1 MTYSLAV
8 QRFQVPQFITV
19 EDKIIGGFLTAK
31 QFAYLASGVILIVVI
46 FFQFTGFLALVLS
59 FFVGASAVALA
70 WGKISEIPVGS
81 IVVHAVKYFIRPRV
95 FVWKRA
101 QTREVQKSAGE
112 HKEEET
118 RIQTSPKLSH
128 SRLSELS
135 WTLDTKTHEERR
147 TPLHT

>member
-1 MTYSLAV
+1 M

-31 QFAYLASGVILIVVI
+31 QFAYIASGVILIVII
-46 FFQFTGFLALVLS
+46 FFQFTGFLALFLS
-59 FFVGASAVALA
+59 FFVGAAAVSLA
-70 WGKISEIPVGS
+70 WGKISDIPIGS
-81 IVVHAVKYFIRPRV
+81 IVVHAAKYFIRPRV

-101 QTREVQKSAGE
+101 QAHEAQKSAQE
-112 HKEEET
+112 KRTEET
-118 RIQTSPKLSH
+118 LIQASPKLSH

-147 TPLHT
+147 TPIHA